1 MAHNLATQAD
11 GRAALAF
18 VGDVPWHGL
27 GTKVEGI
34 AMTAAEAMAAAGLD
48 WEVEPVDTMTVD
60 GAPLT
65 RRAIRRCDNGV
76 VLAEGVS
83 KRWTP
88 VQNYQL
94 FEFFDPVVGAGQ
106 AIYHTVGALG
116 QGERLWVLARLPGE
130 VVVGRKDVHEKYL
143 LLANS
148 HKPGF
153 ALHVGWTAV
162 RVVCQNTLH
171 RALAGE
177 DIMRFIHTANVI
189 ERAEAAKV
197 ELGVVNKRYD
207 ELGDLFNALAARP
220 ITAAELGGFFGA
232 VFPLPGGKS
241 DGADARRREALS
253 DRATAEMLFSQGR
266 GADLF
271 PGTAY
276 QALQAVTEL
285 TTHDVGR
292 KKPEGHLAD
301 LLFGQAF
308 TAQGRALVA
317 AEALLR

>member
-1 MAHNLATQAD
+1 MAHNLATQAN
-11 GRAALAF
+11 GSAAMAF
-18 VGDVPWHGL
+18 VGEVPWHGL
-27 GTKVEGI
+27 GTKVEGV
-34 AMTAAEAMAAAGLD
+34 AMTAAQAMSAAKLD

-60 GAPLT
+60 GTTLT
-65 RRAIRRCDNGV
+65 RRAIRRKDNGV

-94 FEFFDPVVGAGQ
+94 FEFFDPIVGAGE

-116 QGERLWVLARLPGE
+116 QGERLWVLAKLPGE
-130 VVVGRKDVHEKYL
+130 VVIAKKDVHEKYL

-162 RVVCQNTLH
+162 RVVCQNTLN
-171 RALAGE
+171 RALGGE
-177 DIMRFIHTANVI
+177 DLMRFVHMPNIIA
-189 ERAEAAKV
+189 RADLAKAQ
-197 ELGVVNKRYD
+197 LGLVNKQYD
-207 ELGDLFNALAARP
+207 EMGELFRALAARP
-220 ITAAELGGFFGA
+220 ISPAELGDFFA
-232 VFPLPGGKS
+232 QVFPLPGGKS
-241 DGADARRREALS
+241 DGADARRLAAKA

-271 PGTAY
+271 PGSAY
-276 QALQAVTEL
+276 NALQAVTEL
-285 TTHDVGR
+285 TTHGVGR

-301 LLFGQAF
+301 VLFGQAF
-308 TAQGRALVA
+308 AVQGRALVA
-317 AEALLR
+317 AEALVR